1 MEAIYQRDS
10 DQDGLTDAQELALG
24 TNPLSA
30 DSDGDGRSDLVE
42 IEEGTNSLEKD
53 LQDIDQTSITEP
65 SSVFMEMKQKISDMM
80 ESHYCL
86 LYTSPSPRDRSVS
99 RMPSSA

>member
-30 DSDGDGRSDLVE
+30 DSDGDGRSVSIYGNETKDFRYDGE
-42 IEEGTNSLEKD
+42 SL
-53 LQDIDQTSITEP
+53 QGIYTG
-65 SSVFMEMKQKISDMM
+65 SD
-80 ESHYCL
+80 
-86 LYTSPSPRDRSVS
+86 
-99 RMPSSA
+99 

>member
-42 IEEGTNSLEKD
+42 VEEGTNPLEKD

-80 ESHYCL
+80 ESHYK
-86 LYTSPSPRDRSVS
+86 
-99 RMPSSA
+99 

>member
-42 IEEGTNSLEKD
+42 VEEGTNPLEKD
-53 LQDIDQTSITEP
+53 LQDIDQTSIT
-65 SSVFMEMKQKISDMM
+65 VFSIYGNETKDFRYDGESLQGIYTGSD
-80 ESHYCL
+80 
-86 LYTSPSPRDRSVS
+86 
-99 RMPSSA
+99 